1 MTFLPRHGKVCEER
15 NAGRALPA
23 GLEHGGISADQGRAG
38 DVLVELLGTG
48 TIPSTGIPICQ
59 AGAARGRSRL
69 RPHLD
74 ATAVEEY
81 RRPQQQH
88 GLHALLLLRHHA
100 IPGIVHKFS
109 L

>member
-1 MTFLPRHGKVCEER
+1 MTSLPRHGKVCEER

-69 RPHLD
+69 RRHLD
-74 ATAVEEY
+74 ATTVEEY
-81 RRPQQQH
+81 RRPQQH

-100 IPGIVHKFS
+100 IPGIVHKSS